1 MRRAGLLTAMVLL
14 VAQGLRLARA
24 RFDIEDEVDAAMT
37 LAGLMARLGQL
48 AKADDRSALADLQKV
63 QLEHPLRHLV
73 LRVHA
78 ADGRLLLAPP
88 SEPLPAW
95 WMEGLLR
102 LHRAL
107 EGPAD
112 ARQVAWSVA
121 RPEGE
126 RWTVSLSASHE
137 SERREA
143 MGSLLGMLSLLLV
156 CVSGLLLLMRWN
168 LMRAFSPLGRLLEAI
183 AAIEAHRSKAVQG
196 LPTMPIRE
204 LESVAAALRRLAS
217 ALDEADLQRRRLSQ
231 QVLTLQEDER
241 ARLARELHDEFGQ
254 RLTALRVDA
263 AWLARR
269 LADQPALH
277 QVVEGMAAQCEL
289 VQQDIR
295 ALLTRLQPFGP
306 DVAARDGGQ
315 NLLGLV
321 AMLKDLASSW
331 APPRRDA
338 IARCRLELRWQS
350 ADGQAMSWPDVPA
363 ATALNLPRALALTLY
378 RISQEALTNV
388 ARHAAADDTCLSL
401 VCRGEARP
409 GASVRVEWSVVDD
422 GLGLPEPGG
431 SWQRGNGLAGMQQRV
446 WAQGGDWHCG
456 AARMDPQR
464 PGLCLQAG
472 FSAHW
477 LSAGA
482 SADEAAA

>member
-1 MRRAGLLTAMVLL
+1 MRRAGVLTAMVLL
-14 VAQGLRLARA
+14 VALGLALARA
-24 RFDIEDEVDAAMT
+24 RLDIEDEVDAAMT
-37 LAGLMARLGQL
+37 LAGLMARLGHL
-48 AKADDRSALADLQKV
+48 AQADDRNALAELQKV

-73 LRVHA
+73 LRVHSA
-78 ADGRLLLAPP
+78 NGQLLLAPP
-88 SEPLPAW
+88 SEPTPAW

-112 ARQVAWSVA
+112 PRRVAWSVV

-143 MGSLLGMLSLLLV
+143 MGSLLGMLSLLLL
-156 CVSGLLLLMRWN
+156 CVLGLLLLMRWN
-168 LMRAFSPLGRLLEAI
+168 LRRAFAPLGRLLEAI
-183 AAIEAHRSKAVQG
+183 AAIEAQRTKAVQG

-217 ALDEADLQRRRLSQ
+217 ALDDADLQRRRLSQ

-263 AWLARR
+263 AWLSRR
-269 LADQPALH
+269 LVDQPALL

-295 ALLTRLQPFGP
+295 ALLARLQPFGP
-306 DVAARDGGQ
+306 DAGTRDGGQ
-315 NLLGLV
+315 DLFGLTV
-321 AMLKDLASSW
+321 MLKVLAASW

-338 IARCRLELRWQS
+338 IANCRLELRWQS
-350 ADGQAMSWPDVPA
+350 PDGQEMPWPDEPVA
-363 ATALNLPRALALTLY
+363 VALHLPRALALTLY

-409 GASVRVEWSVVDD
+409 GAGVRVDWSVVDN
-422 GLGLPEPGG
+422 GLGMAEAAG
-431 SWQRGNGLAGMQQRV
+431 SCRRGNGLAGMQQRV
-446 WAQGGDWHCG
+446 WAQGGEWRCG
-456 AARMDPQR
+456 AAREGSLR
-464 PGLCLQAG
+464 PGLRLQASL
-472 FSAHW
+472 SARW
-477 LSAGA
+477 LIAGA
-482 SADEAAA
+482 SADEAAT